1 MHSKRRILV
10 ELSSVNIP
18 GKKVSI
24 AFYFYS
30 FSSVHSNAI
39 SLTVVDRCNAVTSLK
54 ITQPKIDGD
63 HSKWCLQSDYS
74 YVREPPLPCFAPVRR
89 CNFLV
94 GGFFCFCFLFVFVNS
109 EQPHIVASSGVWCD
123 QKRLAIN

>member
-1 MHSKRRILV
+1 MHSKRKILV
-10 ELSSVNIP
+10 ELSSVNIL

-30 FSSVHSNAI
+30 FSSVHSKAI
-39 SLTVVDRCNAVTSLK
+39 SQTFVDRCNAVTSLK

-63 HSKWCLQSDYS
+63 HSNWCQQSDYS

-89 CNFLV
+89 CNFFQLV
-94 GGFFCFCFLFVFVNS
+94 SGFLFLLFVCFCQFGA
-109 EQPHIVASSGVWCD
+109 ASHCRL
-123 QKRLAIN
+123 KRCVV

>member
-30 FSSVHSNAI
+30 FNSVHSNAI

-89 CNFLV
+89 CNFLQLV
-94 GGFFCFCFLFVFVNS
+94 GGFLFLIFVCFCQFGA
-109 EQPHIVASSGVWCD
+109 ASHCRL
-123 QKRLAIN
+123 KRCVV

>member
-94 GGFFCFCFLFVFVNS
+94 GGFLFLLFVCFRQFGAAS
-109 EQPHIVASSGVWCD
+109 HCRLKRCVA
-123 QKRLAIN
+123 